1 MDCPSCHS
9 KLPDGAVSCPRCGKP
24 LPDRGEPADFTY
36 AAFISY
42 RHLPRDTE
50 VAQQVQKAIE
60 TYHLPRGVVA
70 EQPDDS
76 GGSAARPI
84 RPKTR
89 STLGKCF
96 RDEDELAASP
106 SLPDS
111 IQKALAQSRSL
122 IVVCSPE
129 TQESIWVQREIE
141 TFIALHGRE
150 RIICVLAADSPEESI
165 PPILKTRMM
174 PDAAGIMR
182 EMPAEPLAA
191 DLRPESKDKHKTEL
205 LRIIAAVAGCNY
217 DDLRRRERSRRHK
230 RTALAFATA
239 TLIATITGL
248 LAFQL
253 HQTSEAALVAES
265 KSLAAQAL
273 DQYAYGEHLQAIE
286 TAVRAL
292 PTSEND
298 QSRPLVPEA
307 QAALEK
313 VLGLNPDPNQ
323 PWVPLYLLD
332 TEGDIVSFVYNHEG
346 NWIAILDSTGALST
360 YDARTSSLVASG
372 VPEPFENK
380 KQVNPQQDWFI
391 SSLSPSALLAA
402 NRTTTG
408 GIVAYDPLSGK
419 RLWGRDSTYALAANS
434 TVDASKFALLA
445 YGTTSLATL
454 IIKAETGEL
463 APGAETRIAQFPRFM
478 NSDTFCVNDS
488 LSTAYFA
495 LENSLVT
502 FDLKTGACQLSIQLS
517 EDILV
522 LTASSFAEGETDSN
536 HIPFSVCALNVNALD
551 EEPLWTL
558 HDTYSATVSTKP
570 GEPTPFNGIP
580 QIRSILH
587 YDQGVAILTAGKKL
601 LAVDLESGD
610 VAYSH
615 ELNSSIVDASP
626 CFEDENR
633 YAISLVLSNGQFNIV
648 SPLFEITSNSD
659 GCITDIPY
667 AITGATLGQDEYGNV
682 IAFFCTPDKPNRL
695 FCYMYKPYY
704 GEDFI
709 EDFSLDE
716 LLSYAHEALEYL

>member
-1 MDCPSCHS
+1 
-9 KLPDGAVSCPRCGKP
+9 
-24 LPDRGEPADFTY
+24 
-36 AAFISY
+36 
-42 RHLPRDTE
+42 
-50 VAQQVQKAIE
+50 
-60 TYHLPRGVVA
+60 
-70 EQPDDS
+70 
-76 GGSAARPI
+76 
-84 RPKTR
+84 
-89 STLGKCF
+89 
-96 RDEDELAASP
+96 
-106 SLPDS
+106 
-111 IQKALAQSRSL
+111 
-122 IVVCSPE
+122 
-129 TQESIWVQREIE
+129 
-141 TFIALHGRE
+141 
-150 RIICVLAADSPEESI
+150 
-165 PPILKTRMM
+165 
-174 PDAAGIMR
+174 
-182 EMPAEPLAA
+182 
-191 DLRPESKDKHKTEL
+191 
-205 LRIIAAVAGCNY
+205 
-217 DDLRRRERSRRHK
+217 
-230 RTALAFATA
+230 
-239 TLIATITGL
+239 
-248 LAFQL
+248 
-253 HQTSEAALVAES
+253 
-265 KSLAAQAL
+265 
-273 DQYAYGEHLQAIE
+273 
-286 TAVRAL
+286 
-292 PTSEND
+292 
-298 QSRPLVPEA
+298 
-307 QAALEK
+307 
-313 VLGLNPDPNQ
+313 
-323 PWVPLYLLD
+323 
-332 TEGDIVSFVYNHEG
+332 
-346 NWIAILDSTGALST
+346 
-360 YDARTSSLVASG
+360 
-372 VPEPFENK
+372 
-380 KQVNPQQDWFI
+380 
-391 SSLSPSALLAA
+391 
-402 NRTTTG
+402 
-408 GIVAYDPLSGK
+408 
-419 RLWGRDSTYALAANS
+419 
-434 TVDASKFALLA
+434 
-445 YGTTSLATL
+445 
-454 IIKAETGEL
+454 
-463 APGAETRIAQFPRFM
+463 M

-502 FDLKTGACQLSIQLS
+502 FDLKTGACQQTVVSEMPILSIQLS

-615 ELNSSIVDASP
+615 ESNSSIVDASP